1 MKTIKEILEEYKKEY
16 KLEELLIISESG
28 RIIYWGPLEFLYNKG
43 LEKSRL
49 EIESWEV
56 RKNIKCHLGK
66 KLLIEL

>member
-1 MKTIKEILEEYKKEY
+1 MKTIKEILEDYEKEHR
-16 KLEELLIISESG
+16 LEELLIISEFG
-28 RIIYWGPLEFLYNKG
+28 KIIYWGPLEFFYNEG
-43 LEKSRL
+43 LEKTRL

>member
-16 KLEELLIISESG
+16 KLEELLIISEFG
-28 RIIYWGPLEFLYNKG
+28 NIIYWGTLEFFYNEG
-43 LEKSRL
+43 LEKTRL